1 MTVLPGLLD
10 DRYATRNAT
19 TLGNYV
25 ADVIK
30 TYNND
35 SRIKAWE
42 IYNRPST
49 SSQATNAK
57 MLNLIPQLF
66 TAARNVSPQRPVFV
80 TPYVQTTKFAADFD
94 YIGEL
99 VHGHR
104 NGWNKL
110 THGYGSVNLTYLCWK
125 LSDIVSY
132 NSSQDSPELGWLNS
146 VAYRFGRP
154 VICSKWENKSSSTID
169 ETLAVFNDCHVM
181 WYVDGS
187 LDDAKV
193 NSFKYRTI
201 ITNY

>member
-1 MTVLPGLLD
+1 MLLFAGISAQGPKGIYNSVQVRFDFRNYSSDRAAFIEKINAVLDSAAKYGMTVLPSLLD

-80 TPYVQTTKFAADFD
+80 TPLCADHQICCRFRLHRR
-94 YIGEL
+94 IGT
-99 VHGHR
+99 
-104 NGWNKL
+104 W
-110 THGYGSVNLTYLCWK
+110 T
-125 LSDIVSY
+125 
-132 NSSQDSPELGWLNS
+132 P
-146 VAYRFGRP
+146 
-154 VICSKWENKSSSTID
+154 
-169 ETLAVFNDCHVM
+169 
-181 WYVDGS
+181 
-187 LDDAKV
+187 
-193 NSFKYRTI
+193 
-201 ITNY
+201 